1 MASAKARKGRP
12 SGTGQRKKSPL
23 WLRDLLNILGG
34 LFAGAAL
41 VWVVQ
46 GYLETQE
53 ARGAAKR
60 FFEDV
65 EQAQRALKPFAERAV
80 AVLDGSQA
88 ALEALNGLDAGG
100 PVHSLDMFRNFM
112 GDLPLL
118 RDRGFV
124 ELLRF
129 YGGLDRAELYRKLLV
144 EHRERPDQVPAVLA
158 REFLRALQESS
169 EGGQRLLRELG
180 PRGKNR

>member
-1 MASAKARKGRP
+1 MASAKVRKGKSR
-12 SGTGQRKKSPL
+12 GTGQRKRSPL

-34 LFAGAAL
+34 LLAGATL

-46 GYLETQE
+46 GYLETRE
-53 ARGAAKR
+53 ARAVAKR
-60 FFEDV
+60 FFEDI
-65 EQAQRALKPFAERAV
+65 EQAQTALKPFAERAV
-80 AVLDGSQA
+80 AVLEGSQG
-88 ALEALNGLDAGG
+88 ALEALNGLDAVE
-100 PVHSLDMFRNFM
+100 PVHSLDMFRSSM

-124 ELLRF
+124 DLLRF

-144 EHRERPDQVPAVLA
+144 EQKERPDQVPAVLA

-169 EGGQRLLRELG
+169 LGSQRLLRELR
-180 PRGKNR
+180 PEGKR